1 MNAPPSLSMALGYL
15 VSLKTPEAPYHFH
28 VLPLD
33 HSLLLIY
40 SLKGNAK
47 VKMAELVPSS
57 PLECLGNSN
66 LWRIA
71 AGSLQ
76 MGSGVEEGHATQPQ
90 KRVKTN

>member
-1 MNAPPSLSMALGYL
+1 
-15 VSLKTPEAPYHFH
+15 
-28 VLPLD
+28 
-33 HSLLLIY
+33 
-40 SLKGNAK
+40 
-47 VKMAELVPSS
+47 MAELVPSS

-76 MGSGVEEGHATQPQ
+76 MGSGVEEGHATRPQ